1 MHKIIYESLSRML
14 YERFIDWMDQE
25 RPLTVKEVN
34 RLLEEA
40 KKDIDASSMI
50 DFKGEN
56 VIKDLNKYFYK
67 YRDDI
72 KQKGTD
78 LQKYWLS
85 YLEMIELFLNL
96 IYSIRV
102 GDWEF
107 YLSCIEQV
115 IIWAFAYDRQNYA
128 KYLLP
133 FLNDKRSLP
142 TTHTEVC
149 QAFCQGEFSVQMS
162 NANGFSRN
170 EADKTIENTINRDCK
185 TSGGYIGFSA
195 DFPATQKWVL
205 NASRRGHYRRMIMEH
220 INATPH
226 KHTHRELLPSSI
238 KKDTAAV
245 EKVIAC
251 IENMFCNSWEGT
263 DLISI
268 TT

>member
-107 YLSCIEQV
+107 YLSCIKQV
-115 IIWAFAYDRQNYA
+115 MIWAFANNGQNYENIS
-128 KYLLP
+128 
-133 FLNDKRSLP
+133 FL
-142 TTHTEVC
+142 
-149 QAFCQGEFSVQMS
+149 F
-162 NANGFSRN
+162 
-170 EADKTIENTINRDCK
+170 
-185 TSGGYIGFSA
+185 
-195 DFPATQKWVL
+195 
-205 NASRRGHYRRMIMEH
+205 
-220 INATPH
+220 
-226 KHTHRELLPSSI
+226 
-238 KKDTAAV
+238 
-245 EKVIAC
+245 
-251 IENMFCNSWEGT
+251 
-263 DLISI
+263 
-268 TT
+268 

>member
-1 MHKIIYESLSRML
+1 M
-14 YERFIDWMDQE
+14 
-25 RPLTVKEVN
+25 TVKEVN

-67 YRDDI
+67 YHDDI

-96 IYSIRV
+96 IYSTRV

-133 FLNDKRSLP
+133 FLNDMRSLP
-142 TTHTEVC
+142 TTHPEVY

-195 DFPATQKWVL
+195 DFPATPK
-205 NASRRGHYRRMIMEH
+205 
-220 INATPH
+220 
-226 KHTHRELLPSSI
+226 
-238 KKDTAAV
+238 
-245 EKVIAC
+245 
-251 IENMFCNSWEGT
+251 
-263 DLISI
+263 
-268 TT
+268 